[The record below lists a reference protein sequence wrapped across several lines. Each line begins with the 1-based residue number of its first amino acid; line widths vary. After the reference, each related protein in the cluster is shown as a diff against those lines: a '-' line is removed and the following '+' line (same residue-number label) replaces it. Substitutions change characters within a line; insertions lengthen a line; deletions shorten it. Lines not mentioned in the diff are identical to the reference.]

1 MGAAG
6 LAAGLLPH
14 AAAGVTAAAP
24 PHLPHHPHHH
34 PALDSLN
41 FSFPLSFPGLNPA
54 MFKLPSQLE
63 ADARLLKLPQL
74 ESDNRPLFRFKTS

>member
-1 MGAAG
+1 M
-6 LAAGLLPH
+6 
-14 AAAGVTAAAP
+14 
-24 PHLPHHPHHH
+24 
-34 PALDSLN
+34 DSLN